1 MKIVIWKHFLLSLFF
16 VLLLTACNNTEQGLN
31 SRELTGNDL
40 EEISNTNNANVER
53 ERRGSSPMEIQ
64 RVHNGYLTIDPN
76 SYSTSLPS
84 ENFPHSQLTEDGGLP
99 FFQFGEDEQGNQG
112 MAPGQ
117 PEGGQFA
124 QPYGQGGIGDQQ
136 PEAPQP
142 REEADQIP
150 AVPTPRGGAEQTPA
164 APAPR
169 EGGQAPASQA
179 GGINNFE
186 AKVIELTNAERSK
199 NGLSALKADNPLSNV
214 AQAKS
219 NDMQQKNYFSHT
231 SPTYG
236 SPFDMMRD
244 FGVAYNSAG
253 ENIAMGQQTPSEVVQ
268 AWMDSEGHRK
278 NILNGTFTHI
288 GVGYTESGSYW
299 TQMFI
304 SK

>member
-1 MKIVIWKHFLLSLFF
+1 MLKMKMLFNRNFLIGVFF
-16 VLLLTACNNTEQGLN
+16 VLLLSACNNNAEQGMDN
-31 SRELTGNDL
+31 GNLTGNEL

-53 ERRGSSPMEIQ
+53 ERRGQAPIEVQ

-76 SYSTSLPS
+76 SYSTAMPS
-84 ENFPHSQLTEDGGLP
+84 QEFPHSVLTNDGGLP
-99 FFQFGEDEQGNQG
+99 FFQFGENEQQDQG

-117 PEGGQFA
+117 PGANQFNQ
-124 QPYGQGGIGDQQ
+124 QPYGQGGIAGQQ
-136 PEAPQP
+136 PA
-142 REEADQIP
+142 
-150 AVPTPRGGAEQTPA
+150 T
-164 APAPR
+164 PAPR
-169 EGGQAPASQA
+169 DETGQAPAAQ
-179 GGINNFE
+179 GDEINNFE
-186 AKVIELTNAERSK
+186 AQVIELTNEQRTK
-199 NGLSALKADNPLSNV
+199 NGLSALKASNPLSNV

-244 FGVAYNSAG
+244 FGVNYSSAG
-253 ENIAMGQQTPSEVVQ
+253 ENIAMGQQTPQQVVQ

-288 GVGYTESGSYW
+288 GVGYTENGSYW

>member
-1 MKIVIWKHFLLSLFF
+1 MLKMKMLFNRNFLIGVFF
-16 VLLLTACNNTEQGLN
+16 VLLLAACNNNAEQGMN
-31 SRELTGNDL
+31 NGNMTGNEL

-53 ERRGSSPMEIQ
+53 ERRGQAPIEVQ

-76 SYSTSLPS
+76 SYSTAMPS
-84 ENFPHSQLTEDGGLP
+84 QEFPHSELTNDGGLP
-99 FFQFGEDEQGNQG
+99 FFQFGENEQQDQR

-117 PEGGQFA
+117 PGADQFNQ
-124 QPYGQGGIGDQQ
+124 QPYGQGGIAGQQ
-136 PEAPQP
+136 PA
-142 REEADQIP
+142 
-150 AVPTPRGGAEQTPA
+150 TPA
-164 APAPR
+164 PGDEAGQEPAAQGD
-169 EGGQAPASQA
+169 E
-179 GGINNFE
+179 INNFE
-186 AKVIELTNAERSK
+186 AQVIELTNEERTK
-199 NGLSALKADNPLSNV
+199 NGLSALKASNPLSNV

-244 FGVAYNSAG
+244 FGVNYSSAG
-253 ENIAMGQQTPSEVVQ
+253 ENIAMGQQTPQQVVQ
-268 AWMDSEGHRK
+268 AWMNSEGHRK

-288 GVGYTESGSYW
+288 GVGYTENGSYW